1 MGLLVDGVW
10 QDDVS
15 RTKDGHFVRPAT
27 RFRNWVTPDGSA
39 GPSGEGG
46 FAAEAGR
53 YHLYVAMSCPWAHR
67 TIIFRK
73 LKALENVVSMST
85 VSPDMLKD
93 GWTFNVSEGSSGDT
107 ANGKSK
113 LSEVYLLADPRYTGR
128 VSVPV
133 LWDKKRKTSSISNR
147 LEIIRML
154 NSAFDAFTNVHT
166 DCYPERLRAQI
177 DQLNDLIY
185 PNINNGVY
193 RAGFATSQVAYK
205 QAFRNVFDALEEIEQ
220 ILSQHRY
227 LVGNTATEAD
237 WRLFCTLIR
246 FDAVYYSHFKCN
258 WRHIYEYPNLS
269 NYLRDLYQVPGVAE
283 TVSIEQIKRHYY
295 GSQRQVNPTGVVPVG
310 RNSTLPRRTIA
321 RGLDNE
327 ARFRTSMHRE
337 FALGHHQ
344 MVRLVMRAL
353 HHDAHES
360 KRLELRKRLTLA
372 GRDSEFH
379 AI

>member
-10 QDDVS
+10 QDDLS
-15 RTKDGHFVRPAT
+15 RTKDGHFIRPAP

-39 GPSGEGG
+39 GSSGEGG

-53 YHLYVAMSCPWAHR
+53 YHLYVSLSCPWAHR

-73 LKALENVVSMST
+73 LKALENVISMST

-93 GWTFNVSEGSSGDT
+93 GWTFNISEGSSGDT
-107 ANGKSK
+107 ENGKAR
-113 LSEVYLLADPRYTGR
+113 LAEIYLLADPRYTGR

-133 LWDKKRKTSSISNR
+133 LWDKKRRTIVNNESS
-147 LEIIRML
+147 EIIRML
-154 NSAFDAFTNVHT
+154 NSAFDAFTNVRA
-166 DCYPERLRAQI
+166 DYYPEPLRAQI
-177 DQLNDLIY
+177 DKLNDLIY

-193 RAGFATSQVAYK
+193 RAGFATSQDAYE
-205 QAFRNVFDALEEIEQ
+205 QAFRNVFDAFEEIEQ
-220 ILSQHRY
+220 ILSLHRF
-227 LVGNTATEAD
+227 LVGNTITEAD

-269 NYLRDLYQVPGVAE
+269 NYLRDLYQVPGVSE

-310 RNSTLPRRTIA
+310 PQ
-321 RGLDNE
+321 LDFAAPHDR
-327 ARFRTSMHRE
+327 ARF
-337 FALGHHQ
+337 G
-344 MVRLVMRAL
+344 
-353 HHDAHES
+353 
-360 KRLELRKRLTLA
+360 
-372 GRDSEFH
+372 
-379 AI
+379 